1 MAEVGKSTG
10 KTTQAGREVYET
22 PSGEMVSEKSTTF
35 KYKGQWINVPTIHK
49 GYAYDEDILR
59 MMLDAEVIEPT
70 SAHKSKTDAV
80 KAAKERSET
89 LKFNEGGDVSTQT
102 EEALGW
108 TAEGKKFADA
118 NPVEVPEEEQT
129 SAMSIAN
136 VPFFNRPMDSSE
148 SDRWTGVVDEAGN
161 KEFRTV
167 LGGTYFVKPDPDQRT
182 GREKIE
188 QDIVPVVK
196 NYLENPTAPSR
207 EQTVDFLKQSL
218 GDAWE
223 TVSIPGDLLSGKRG
237 LGEVTFGDVFSLA
250 GGTGAASTVA
260 KVPDGDSSNT
270 MRMFGGVGM
279 KDAGTGGGFKK
290 AQKLLKQSSKIDSDT
305 LKEGAIDFNTNKKIW
320 EKTNWYV
327 DPNDGQWRFYIDD
340 SKSTVKSFEDIFK
353 QNKELGRLQVTLDE
367 FKEVTSKYTEG
378 TRTKLGEFFE
388 HKELFKRY
396 PTLKNL
402 NVEFYNDPTGRE
414 SGSATKELGL
424 VSINLAN
431 TKTTEA
437 FRSVLLHEIQH
448 IVQAREDF
456 VPGSNSENIPKALLD
471 KKEIELDKK
480 RKPLEDVKMRLEND
494 LNSTERSLS
503 RRLEEIETPIKGLT
517 KKQEIEIFRRR
528 TQVSGSSGLTGPSW
542 ASIGRDYGV
551 SSGQVQKAWARQNG
565 VSNFTKERTR
575 LNKEIL
581 KTTIRMLE
589 IDEEILG
596 ADLEFY
602 FGAGGEIESRVVQSM
617 AEVGARKFPVEA
629 RAEMLQGE
637 KTNYQYRGRD
647 GVDPFVYQN
656 QPRKE
661 PDKVPF
667 LNRLRGY
674 VTGKQDFT
682 QEFAQGGVVNE
693 MDKQMNLFA
702 RGGLGDDGMTRDPVS
717 GNEIPPGSMAEE
729 VRDDIPAQLSE
740 GEYVVPADV
749 VRFFGVKYFEDLRTE
764 AKMGLSNM
772 EANGRI
778 GGEPVEPQ
786 MAQAGD
792 PSEITDEDLAQ
803 LEQMLSTGVAN
814 GGLMDKLVFAAKNDQ
829 VINQRL
835 NAGGVVV
842 GYAGGGQVSAPTASY
857 ADPNRVDAVI
867 NQVMAAIQQKPE
879 LLQELSKRGI
889 QVSRTNPNM
898 QPQQMDQANPP
909 QEATSSFAEGG
920 YSSSAPGLP
929 SWATTLGGSY
939 MQPAGSVL
947 PPVPAVAP
955 VVGTAPPAASTGP
968 SSVAESCAAM
978 GMDFDPITGTCVLK
992 STDNNTSGEGGMAPP
1007 EPVEFEFKEPDTN
1020 YFEMSK
1026 EQLLA
1031 IGTGS
1036 EVDPFVN
1043 KGIAALGVVS
1053 PPLGAIF
1060 GAFNNIKQGQTIAE
1074 IRTAALV
1081 AQSKGFKDEAE
1092 ALNKQADKL
1101 IGNANFLVQGANSF
1115 GGLSGH
1121 NDFAQQL
1128 AAFSGQ
1134 GVKITP
1140 EMFGDNEKAYKRAL
1154 EALETRKSAVQ
1165 TVASK
1170 KLAVEAAQQQQAPS
1184 AAQAQAAGIYT
1195 GSNDDNWDTFG
1206 PAVTGTTNIT
1216 DSDGSTR
1223 TVATYDSEKV
1233 REIAKEKGAPGG
1245 KYKGGLMK
1253 KRRK

>member
-1 MAEVGKSTG
+1 
-10 KTTQAGREVYET
+10 
-22 PSGEMVSEKSTTF
+22 
-35 KYKGQWINVPTIHK
+35 
-49 GYAYDEDILR
+49 
-59 MMLDAEVIEPT
+59 
-70 SAHKSKTDAV
+70 
-80 KAAKERSET
+80 
-89 LKFNEGGDVSTQT
+89 
-102 EEALGW
+102 
-108 TAEGKKFADA
+108 
-118 NPVEVPEEEQT
+118 
-129 SAMSIAN
+129 
-136 VPFFNRPMDSSE
+136 
-148 SDRWTGVVDEAGN
+148 
-161 KEFRTV
+161 
-167 LGGTYFVKPDPDQRT
+167 
-182 GREKIE
+182 
-188 QDIVPVVK
+188 
-196 NYLENPTAPSR
+196 
-207 EQTVDFLKQSL
+207 
-218 GDAWE
+218 
-223 TVSIPGDLLSGKRG
+223 
-237 LGEVTFGDVFSLA
+237 
-250 GGTGAASTVA
+250 
-260 KVPDGDSSNT
+260 
-270 MRMFGGVGM
+270 
-279 KDAGTGGGFKK
+279 
-290 AQKLLKQSSKIDSDT
+290 
-305 LKEGAIDFNTNKKIW
+305 
-320 EKTNWYV
+320 
-327 DPNDGQWRFYIDD
+327 
-340 SKSTVKSFEDIFK
+340 
-353 QNKELGRLQVTLDE
+353 
-367 FKEVTSKYTEG
+367 
-378 TRTKLGEFFE
+378 
-388 HKELFKRY
+388 
-396 PTLKNL
+396 
-402 NVEFYNDPTGRE
+402 
-414 SGSATKELGL
+414 
-424 VSINLAN
+424 
-431 TKTTEA
+431 
-437 FRSVLLHEIQH
+437 
-448 IVQAREDF
+448 
-456 VPGSNSENIPKALLD
+456 
-471 KKEIELDKK
+471 
-480 RKPLEDVKMRLEND
+480 
-494 LNSTERSLS
+494 
-503 RRLEEIETPIKGLT
+503 
-517 KKQEIEIFRRR
+517 
-528 TQVSGSSGLTGPSW
+528 
-542 ASIGRDYGV
+542 
-551 SSGQVQKAWARQNG
+551 
-565 VSNFTKERTR
+565 
-575 LNKEIL
+575 
-581 KTTIRMLE
+581 
-589 IDEEILG
+589 
-596 ADLEFY
+596 
-602 FGAGGEIESRVVQSM
+602 
-617 AEVGARKFPVEA
+617 
-629 RAEMLQGE
+629 
-637 KTNYQYRGRD
+637 
-647 GVDPFVYQN
+647 
-656 QPRKE
+656 
-661 PDKVPF
+661 
-667 LNRLRGY
+667 
-674 VTGKQDFT
+674 
-682 QEFAQGGVVNE
+682 
-693 MDKQMNLFA
+693 
-702 RGGLGDDGMTRDPVS
+702 
-717 GNEIPPGSMAEE
+717 
-729 VRDDIPAQLSE
+729 
-740 GEYVVPADV
+740 
-749 VRFFGVKYFEDLRTE
+749 
-764 AKMGLSNM
+764 M

-992 STDNNTSGEGGMAPP
+992 STDNNTSGDGGMAPP

-1036 EVDPFVN
+1036 EADPFVN

-1060 GAFNNIKQGQTIAE
+1060 GAFNSIKQGQTIAE

-1101 IGNANFLVQGANSF
+1101 IGNANLLVQGANSF

-1154 EALETRKSAVQ
+1154 EALETRKSSVQ

-1253 KRRK
+1253 KRKK